1 MFKALFALVET
12 QFSAKIKILQ
22 SDSGGEYMSNEF
34 QFFLQSHGIMSQ
46 RSCPFTL
53 QQNGVAER
61 KNHHLFDVV
70 RTLLI
75 ESCVPSHFWCEAL
88 STTVYLITRLPSPNL
103 NNDSP
108 YFRLFGHAPNYS
120 NLHIFCCVCFVHIF
134 LQHLILFCPFP
145 MIPLLFVEVLD
156 LTNLLK
162 GMVFQLLWLCLLLC
176 LLFPFPLVI
185 NRLENM
191 SAGNKQWRLNFMH
204 LRPIILG
211 TLILVL
217 QMSSPLVASGFIL

>member
-1 MFKALFALVET
+1 MLAPKKDFFVMIHMPVELVSLGMSYFLKISPSFAPNSLQYFLLYLFYHVFLSRQHQYNGLTLFMFIIDALL
-12 QFSAKIKILQ
+12 
-22 SDSGGEYMSNEF
+22 
-34 QFFLQSHGIMSQ
+34 
-46 RSCPFTL
+46 
-53 QQNGVAER
+53 
-61 KNHHLFDVV
+61 
-70 RTLLI
+70 LLI
-75 ESCVPSHFWCEAL
+75 LLQVSLRFL
-88 STTVYLITRLPSPNL
+88 
-103 NNDSP
+103 
-108 YFRLFGHAPNYS
+108 
-120 NLHIFCCVCFVHIF
+120 HIF

-145 MIPLLFVEVLD
+145 MIPLLFVKALD

-211 TLILVL
+211 TLFLVL
-217 QMSSPLVASGFIL
+217 HMSSPLVASGFIL